1 MIKLR
6 NILTI
11 SMLSICL
18 IACSGTGTR
27 NLSEVIPVIDQS
39 GESKIFVLRKTGYI
53 CSACLMNVVLN
64 GEKIGRIG
72 TSEMVVGV
80 PKPGNNALEVNIG
93 GIQGVGLNKPIVNFN
108 FKKGT
113 NRFYLVKMKAGLVS
127 NKLILEEISKASWK
141 NIAG

>member
-1 MIKLR
+1 
-6 NILTI
+6 
-11 SMLSICL
+11 MLSICL

-80 PKPGNNALEVNIG
+80 PKPGNNALEVKIG